1 MVCPLLLPS
10 VSTDAS
16 GPDGRMVGGVHKE
29 VNMLFANLSAGF
41 RTLLSCIKY
50 GPVVVLAAMGM
61 HVAGVPEGV
70 LSLTP
75 VAYVLWCVAAVA
87 SSTSRAGR
95 YNRLDRRHNLRH
107 A

>member
-1 MVCPLLLPS
+1 MF
-10 VSTDAS
+10 
-16 GPDGRMVGGVHKE
+16 
-29 VNMLFANLSAGF
+29 FANLTVGF
-41 RTLLSCIKY
+41 RALLSCAKY

-61 HVAGVPEGV
+61 HVAGVPEGL

-75 VAYVLWCVAAVA
+75 VAYALWCVAAVA

-95 YNRLDRRHNLRH
+95 HTRLDRRHNLHH